1 MAMMKK
7 LVTMMMTG
15 LGLVAASGCAVAP
28 VEGDEANYDL
38 MSEEEVS
45 SKESLHS
52 SCFTLNGL
60 YPLKAALAVSMARE
74 MGRVDAVADLAKWD
88 RVVISWSGL
97 SRCGARGYAGCPNTQ
112 AILDLQLASV
122 NQYLDQNT
130 FNATSF
136 KEDLKASFDRQTNW
150 ENDLRRN
157 APWKLPQDHNLNQK
171 GTFTQAGACG
181 VHFDFFAQGNSIQ
194 NIKERLVFF
203 GGEQNPFIAFQST
216 SNTIAIDPSGTMNGD
231 SGTSSGSQI
240 VACTST
246 NMNLRGA
253 SCTCSNKSG
262 TLKPAPWNLK
272 TLYCST

>member
-1 MAMMKK
+1 MMKK
-7 LVTMMMTG
+7 LVAILMTG
-15 LGLVAASGCAVAP
+15 FGLLAANGCAVAP
-28 VEGDEANYDL
+28 MEAMEGGEANYDL
-38 MSEEEVS
+38 MSEDVG
-45 SKESLHS
+45 SKESMNS

-60 YPLKAALAVSMARE
+60 YPLKASLAVSMARE

-88 RVVISWSGL
+88 RVVISWSGYN
-97 SRCGARGYAGCPNTQ
+97 RCAMRGAPGCPNTQ

-122 NQYLDQNT
+122 NQYVDQNV

-136 KEDLKASFDRQTNW
+136 KEDLKASFDRQTSW

-157 APWKLPQDHNLNQK
+157 APSRLPQEHTLTQR

-181 VHFDFFAQGNSIQ
+181 VHFDFNAQGNAIQ

-203 GGEQNPFIAFQST
+203 GGTQNPFIAFQST

-231 SGTSSGSQI
+231 SGTSSGSTI
-240 VACTST
+240 LACTST
-246 NMNLRGA
+246 NMSLKGRA
-253 SCTCSNKSG
+253 CSCSNKSG
-262 TLKPAPWNLK
+262 TLKVAPWNLQ